1 MSVVLPIVGNLAT
14 WHIVHMDREQII
26 AKLRKHATEL
36 KAAGVVHL
44 FLHRQPEIQK
54 NRGKS
59 AEVVGTFP
67 LVREVS
73 DLQLNF

>member
-1 MSVVLPIVGNLAT
+1 MC
-14 WHIVHMDREQII
+14 HIVHMDREQII

-54 NRGKS
+54 NRWKS

-73 DLQLNF
+73 DLQLKIRNFG